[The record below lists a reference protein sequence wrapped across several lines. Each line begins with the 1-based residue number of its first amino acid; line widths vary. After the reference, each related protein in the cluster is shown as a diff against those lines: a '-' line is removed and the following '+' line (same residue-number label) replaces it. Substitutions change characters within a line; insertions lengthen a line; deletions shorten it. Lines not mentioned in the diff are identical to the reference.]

1 MSVSAIQGVLTIN
14 FRVAFYHYK
23 LSLICLVILP
33 SLSDQNSKIDWIF
46 LLLLFGWLGFLFV
59 YLVVSV
65 SWFSLTWFVLY
76 AFLFYFLL
84 NQGLST

>member
-14 FRVAFYHYK
+14 FRVAFYRYK

-46 LLLLFGWLGFLFV
+46 FVVVIWLAGFFVCLFGGFCV
-59 YLVVSV
+59 LV
-65 SWFSLTWFVLY
+65 
-76 AFLFYFLL
+76 
-84 NQGLST
+84 